1 MKKILL
7 LSLAAC
13 AVALFSSCGDG
24 FEETETGLFYKLH
37 VHNEDSAKPAEG
49 DILFLKLRVKT
60 ESADSVLFSSED
72 VVKRQN
78 MPYFEMLAKP
88 SFDGDYSEVL
98 ALMHVGDSA
107 TVKIDVDTFFRNV
120 FKMKDSLPGFVE
132 AGSKVIVDIKLQ
144 KFMTMDNFKV
154 YFNKLQADKDLV
166 ESAAENKRV
175 AAFVAA
181 NKITATPT
189 ATGLY
194 YIETKK
200 GTGPKVEKGLTA
212 SVNYTGM
219 FLDSTVF
226 DGSEGRPPFEV
237 PVGAGMVIPGWD
249 EALQLMNVGGKASLI
264 IPYKL
269 AYGPRGYSPVI
280 PPYTTLLFEVEVT
293 KVEKVKEQQMPQM
306 PTQP

>member
-24 FEETETGLFYKLH
+24 FEETETGLLYKLH

-60 ESADSVLFSSED
+60 ESADSLLFSSED

-98 ALMHVGDSA
+98 AMMHVGDSA
-107 TVKIDVDTFFRNV
+107 TVKIDADTFFRNV

-132 AGSKVIVDIKLQ
+132 SGSKVIVDIKVE

-154 YFNKLQADKDLV
+154 YFNKLQADKDAI
-166 ESAAENKRV
+166 EGAAENKRI
-175 AAFVAA
+175 AAFLAA

-212 SVNYTGM
+212 SVSYTGM

-280 PPYTTLLFEVEVT
+280 PPYTTLLFQVEVT
-293 KVEKVKEQQMPQM
+293 KVEKVKEQAMPQM